1 MSINSEMAR
10 LSTAKHDILVSLET
24 LGADV
29 QLDDSLDDVCRL
41 LADVARINIGISTL
55 IDRTIVNI
63 TLPSSLTSIGA

>member
-1 MSINSEMAR
+1 MSVNSEMAR
-10 LSTAKHDILVSLET
+10 LSTAKHDILVSLEA

-41 LADVARINIGISTL
+41 LADVTRINIDISTL
-55 IDRTIVNI
+55 LNKTIRSA